1 MSSHYKQTHNKQQ
14 PNAAESQA
22 ISNASKLQ
30 NREPDI
36 MQLQK
41 TIGNR
46 AIGSM
51 LSAQSAL
58 AGSSGSGM
66 AIQTKL
72 SVGPVGDAYEQEAD
86 QMGKAVVDQI
96 SSMSDSTGAAP
107 IQRAMEEEE
116 LQMKPSTE
124 TIQRAG
130 VDEEELQMKPSAETI
145 QRAGV
150 DEEELQ
156 MKPSAETIQRAGVD
170 EEELQMKPSA
180 DGFDTSSDIENQIKQ
195 KQGSGSK
202 LDSTIQAKMENA
214 FGSDFSNVNIHA
226 DAEAD
231 QLNQSIGAEAFAT
244 GNDIFFREGQY
255 NPGSRQGQELL
266 GHELTHV
273 VQQTGKQ

>member
-1 MSSHYKQTHNKQQ
+1 MSSHYKQTHKKQQ

-30 NREPDI
+30 NSEPDI

-116 LQMKPSTE
+116 LQMKPSAE
-124 TIQRAG
+124 TIQRAM
-130 VDEEELQMKPSAETI
+130 DEEELQMKPS
-145 QRAGV
+145 
-150 DEEELQ
+150 
-156 MKPSAETIQRAGVD
+156 SETIQRAGVD

-180 DGFDTSSDIENQIKQ
+180 DGFDTSPDIENQIKQ

-202 LDSTIQAKMENA
+202 LDSTIQAKMETA

>member
-86 QMGKAVVDQI
+86 QMGKAVADQI
-96 SSMSDSTGAAP
+96 SSMTDAGAAP
-107 IQRAMEEEE
+107 IQRESEGPEMEDEE
-116 LQMKPSTE
+116 LQMKPSSE

-130 VDEEELQMKPSAETI
+130 VDEEELQMKPST
-145 QRAGV
+145 
-150 DEEELQ
+150 
-156 MKPSAETIQRAGVD
+156 
-170 EEELQMKPSA
+170 
-180 DGFDTSSDIENQIKQ
+180 DGFDTSPDIENQIKQ

-202 LDSTIQAKMENA
+202 LDSTIQAKMETA